1 MERIG
6 VRELRQNASRY
17 LKRVATGE
25 SILVTDRGRTVAVLN
40 PPSRAHSLYDELIA
54 AGELIPGDGGDLP
67 EPGEPDAGDLD
78 TWPPE
83 DEEPGS
89 RTAPPGDDRRE
100 QERH

>member
-67 EPGEPDAGDLD
+67 EPGDPETGEFDARAWD
-78 TWPPE
+78 
-83 DEEPGS
+83 EPGPG
-89 RTAPPGDDRRE
+89 RTPPGDDRRE
-100 QERH
+100 QERL